1 MAETALPVAP
11 DCEPTFDPTPPPSP
25 HDAFLID
32 ACDLT
37 RIYRMGDV
45 DVPALDH
52 ASLRVQPGE
61 FVAITGASGSG
72 KSTLL
77 SILGCLDRADSGAY
91 RLGGRDVA
99 NLADGDYAAVRNHQ
113 IGFVFQGFNL
123 LPRTSAVENVEL
135 PLRYADK
142 ATSPTP
148 RRNRGRRA
156 LEMVGLIGHEEATPT
171 QLSGG
176 EQQRVAIAR
185 AIVMEPSLLLAD
197 EPTGNLDAKSA
208 DAVLAVLQKLHDAG
222 KTIIMVTHEPSIA
235 ACAGRVIRM
244 RDGRIVADERQ
255 TPRVA
260 QPGAAPVEF
269 VEKRPETR
277 WQVADEN
284 LPQAFQSLLRHRMR
298 SLLTM
303 LGVLIGVGGVI
314 AMLALGAGTT
324 ESIETSVAS
333 LGTNLI
339 LLMPGV
345 YTQSGA
351 RLAVGQSTLTPA
363 DADAI
368 ATETETVGAVSP
380 IVVTS
385 GQAVAGET
393 NWGTSIQGVG
403 SAWSSMR
410 AWSVA
415 AGTFFAESDVVGA
428 SRVCV
433 LGGTVAENLFP
444 AGSAEGQ
451 RVRIRNVPFRVVG
464 VLERKGSSLTGRD
477 QDDLIVIPYT
487 TVMRQLLRSPRIS
500 VMLISARD
508 RRMIPQCEAEVAA
521 LMRQRHRIFERD
533 DDFTL
538 VSQQEVAAAARQTT
552 GKLSFLLSAIATIAL
567 VVGGIGITNIMLVT
581 VTERTREIG
590 LRLAVG
596 ARPGQ
601 ILNQFLAE
609 ALTLSLAGGLLG
621 VLLGVTASTLISR
634 IGGWA
639 TKVQPAAIA
648 VALGAAALV
657 GVLSGLY
664 PARRASRLEPM
675 VALRSE

>member
-1 MAETALPVAP
+1 MTEKSQPNAHLEG
-11 DCEPTFDPTPPPSP
+11 DPTLDR
-25 HDAFLID
+25 DAFLID
-32 ACDLT
+32 ARDLT
-37 RIYRMGDV
+37 RVYHLGEV
-45 DVPALDH
+45 DVPAVDH
-52 ASLRVQPGE
+52 VSLRVNAGE
-61 FVAITGASGSG
+61 FIAITGASGSG

-77 SILGCLDRADSGAY
+77 SILGCLDRADSGVY
-91 RLGGRDVA
+91 RLGGSDVA
-99 NLADGDYAAVRNHQ
+99 SLADAEFAAVRNRQ

-123 LPRTSAVENVEL
+123 LSRTSAVENVEL
-135 PLRYADK
+135 PLRYAER
-142 ATSPTP
+142 ATSPAT
-148 RRNRGRRA
+148 RRDLACKA
-156 LEMVGLIGHEEATPT
+156 LATVGLVGHEDATPT

-185 AIVMEPSLLLAD
+185 AIIMDPTLLLAD

-208 DAVLAVLQKLHDAG
+208 DAVLSVLQTLHRAG
-222 KTIIMVTHEPSIA
+222 KTILMVIHEPAIA
-235 ACAGRVIRM
+235 ACAERVIRM

-255 TPRVA
+255 NARIA
-260 QPGAAPVEF
+260 QPSPSPVGF
-269 VEKRPETR
+269 IARHPGNGRRK
-277 WQVADEN
+277 VAEN
-284 LPQAFQSLLRHRMR
+284 FPQAFQSLLRHRMR

-324 ESIETSVAS
+324 ESIASSVAS

-345 YTQSGA
+345 FTQNGA
-351 RLAVGQSTLTPA
+351 RIAVGQSTLTPE

-368 ATETETVGAVSP
+368 ARETETVAAVSP
-380 IVVTS
+380 MVITS
-385 GQAVAGET
+385 GQAVAGDT

-403 SAWSSMR
+403 AAWSSMR
-410 AWSVA
+410 AWNVS
-415 AGTFFAESDVVGA
+415 AGAFFGESDVVRA

-433 LGGTVAENLFP
+433 LGATVADSLFP
-444 AGSAEGQ
+444 GGGADGQ
-451 RVRIRNVPFRVVG
+451 AVRIRNVPFRVVG
-464 VLERKGSSLTGRD
+464 VLERKGISLTGRD

-487 TVMRQLLRSPRIS
+487 TVMRQLLGTPRIS
-500 VMLISARD
+500 LILISARGGP
-508 RRMIPQCEAEVAA
+508 MVAECEAEIRA
-521 LMRQRHRIFERD
+521 LLRQRHRIVDKD

-538 VSQQEVAAAARQTT
+538 VSQQDVASAARQTT
-552 GKLSFLLSAIATIAL
+552 GTLSFLLSAIATIAL

-590 LRLAVG
+590 LRLAIG
-596 ARPGQ
+596 ARPRQ

-609 ALTLSLAGGLLG
+609 ALTLSIAGGILG
-621 VLLGVTASTLISR
+621 VLLGLGASILISR

-639 TKVQPAAIA
+639 TSVHPAAVA
-648 VALGAAALV
+648 VGLGSAALV

-675 VALRSE
+675 QALRAE

>member
-1 MAETALPVAP
+1 MTEKSQPPAL
-11 DCEPTFDPTPPPSP
+11 EGDPTLDR
-25 HDAFLID
+25 DAFLID

-37 RIYRMGDV
+37 RVYHLGEV

-52 ASLRVQPGE
+52 VSLQVKPGE
-61 FVAITGASGSG
+61 FIAITGASGSG

-91 RLGGRDVA
+91 RLGDRDVA
-99 NLADGDYAAVRNHQ
+99 GLADAEFAAVRNRQ

-135 PLRYADK
+135 PLRYAERE
-142 ATSPTP
+142 TSPAT
-148 RRNRGRRA
+148 RRDLA
-156 LEMVGLIGHEEATPT
+156 CEVLATVGLVGHEDATPT

-185 AIVMEPSLLLAD
+185 AIIMDPALLLAD

-208 DAVLAVLQKLHDAG
+208 DAVLSVLQTLHRSG
-222 KTIIMVTHEPSIA
+222 KTILMVTHEPSIA
-235 ACAGRVIRM
+235 ACAERVIRM
-244 RDGRIVADERQ
+244 RDGRIVADETQ
-255 TPRVA
+255 NPRVA
-260 QPGAAPVEF
+260 QPSPSPAGFIARHPGNGRR
-269 VEKRPETR
+269 K
-277 WQVADEN
+277 VAES

-324 ESIETSVAS
+324 ESIATSVAS

-339 LLMPGV
+339 VLMPGV
-345 YTQSGA
+345 FTQNGA
-351 RLAVGQSTLTPA
+351 RVAVGQSTLTPE
-363 DADAI
+363 DAHAI
-368 ATETETVGAVSP
+368 ATDTETVADVSP
-380 IVVTS
+380 MVITS

-403 SAWSSMR
+403 AAWSSMR
-410 AWSVA
+410 AWNIS
-415 AGTFFAESDVVGA
+415 AGAFFGESDVVRA

-433 LGGTVAENLFP
+433 LGATVADSLFP
-444 AGSAEGQ
+444 AGGADGQ
-451 RVRIRNVPFRVVG
+451 AVRIRNVPFRVVG
-464 VLERKGSSLTGRD
+464 VLERKGISLTGRD

-487 TVMRQLLRSPRIS
+487 TVMRQLLGTPRIS
-500 VMLISARD
+500 LILISARSGP
-508 RRMIPQCEAEVAA
+508 MVAECEAEIRA
-521 LMRQRHRIFERD
+521 LLRQRHRIVDKD

-538 VSQQEVAAAARQTT
+538 VSQQDVASAARQTT
-552 GKLSFLLSAIATIAL
+552 GTLSFLLSAIATIAL

-596 ARPGQ
+596 ARPRQ
-601 ILNQFLAE
+601 ILGQFLAE
-609 ALTLSLAGGLLG
+609 ALTLSIAGGILG
-621 VLLGVTASTLISR
+621 VLLGVGASILISR

-639 TKVQPAAIA
+639 TSVHPAAVA
-648 VALGAAALV
+648 VGLGSAALV

-664 PARRASRLEPM
+664 PARRASRLEPIQ
-675 VALRSE
+675 ALRAE